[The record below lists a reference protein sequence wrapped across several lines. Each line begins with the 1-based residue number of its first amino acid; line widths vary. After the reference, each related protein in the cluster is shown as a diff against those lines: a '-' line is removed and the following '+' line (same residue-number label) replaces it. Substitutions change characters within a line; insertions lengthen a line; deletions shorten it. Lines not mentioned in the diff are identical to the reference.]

1 MLFTPDVVVCCCILY
16 NMVLEGKDIDVDA
29 LMSQPTI
36 IERHHGQP
44 NVRENHRTDQRILIE
59 PRITTMTLKAMSYP
73 WKRRAFANK
82 PSHHFGA
89 IHWKQA
95 ASETTLN

>member
-1 MLFTPDVVVCCCILY
+1 
-16 NMVLEGKDIDVDA
+16 MVHEGKDIDVDA

-36 IERHHGQP
+36 IETP
-44 NVRENHRTDQRILIE
+44 WTNVRENHRTKQRILIE

-73 WKRRAFANK
+73 WKRRAFAKK